1 MALAKTIMLLLCL
14 VSTGEGA
21 WGALCIMPPRSAA
34 STPRSTTSFLTART
48 PLPIVDWRAHGVVTP
63 VMDQGNIGSCWAI
76 SAVGAIEGLHKIR
89 TRRLVSLSSQQIYD
103 CSNKSVIDSHLKAF
117 NWVLHNG
124 GGYQPVTVR
133 MSLDRTSFQ
142 NYTGGIFSG
151 PCGNDGHSMLA
162 VGYGATA
169 DGRKY
174 WIVKNS
180 YGSRWGDHGYF
191 YVQRGPNHGPGL
203 CGLANYAAYPV

>member
-1 MALAKTIMLLLCL
+1 M
-14 VSTGEGA
+14 G
-21 WGALCIMPPRSAA
+21 CIMYHATEVGCQHTALNHQFPYCSHTAA
-34 STPRSTTSFLTART
+34 DSRLACAWCCHTG
-48 PLPIVDWRAHGVVTP
+48 HGP
-63 VMDQGNIGSCWAI
+63 GNIGSCWAI

-174 WIVKNS
+174 WIVKILMGVVGVTTVTS
-180 YGSRWGDHGYF
+180 TCS
-191 YVQRGPNHGPGL
+191 VANHGPGL